1 MPDTP
6 VHTWREQK
14 IMNTDAVREKAAA
27 FARLGA
33 ELIEAVRVA
42 YAAGADVVR
51 TCPGLCE
58 PAAETMRE
66 LDAMNKAIT
75 AEISP
80 LAPAFRQAVAVGLA
94 GVAAAAREA
103 VRSAPST
110 AVLPA
115 FGGDP
120 KQMN

>member
-1 MPDTP
+1 MS
-6 VHTWREQK
+6 VK
-14 IMNTDAVREKAAA
+14 TDAVQAKAVE

-42 YAAGADVVR
+42 YATGADVVR

-80 LAPAFRQAVAVGLA
+80 LAPALREAIAAGLA

-103 VRSAPST
+103 VRSTPST

-115 FGGDP
+115 FNVDP
-120 KQMN
+120 SQLN